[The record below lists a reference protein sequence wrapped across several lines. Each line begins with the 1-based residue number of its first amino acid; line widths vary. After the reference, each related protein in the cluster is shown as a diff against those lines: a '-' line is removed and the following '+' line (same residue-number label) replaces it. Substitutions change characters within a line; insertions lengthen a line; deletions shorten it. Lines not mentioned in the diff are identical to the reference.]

1 MARFFK
7 TKLPGVGK
15 MPDRVKYEVQL
26 TPEEQEEFGVKM
38 GEGNKRVLT
47 AQEYCDLY
55 AKVFH
60 RSPAD
65 AALLQGKLK
74 PKTRAEL
81 EAERAKLQERLD
93 RLNVQMQKTVTA
105 EEAAKVPLM
114 NTGPQAPS
122 APETP
127 TEPEAPPKAPA
138 KPEMVKP
145 KKVPRKPKKVP
156 RKHKKSKVRKKKK

>member
-15 MPDRVKYEVQL
+15 KTPDRVKYEVQL
-26 TPEEQEEFGVKM
+26 TPEEQKEYGVKM
-38 GEGNKRVLT
+38 GEGNKRVVT
-47 AQEYCDLY
+47 AQEYCELY
-55 AKVFH
+55 AKFFGH
-60 RSPAD
+60 SPAD

-81 EAERAKLQERLD
+81 EAERAKLQENLD
-93 RLNVQMQKTVTA
+93 RLNAQMQKTVTA
-105 EEAAKVPLM
+105 EEASKVPLM
-114 NTGPQAPS
+114 KIGPQAPS

-127 TEPEAPPKAPA
+127 TEPEAPSKAPA
-138 KPEMVKP
+138 KPEMV
-145 KKVPRKPKKVP
+145 KPKKVP